1 MIANP
6 LRHLAVGRLAEN
18 FLLGTPGENFI
29 WLFLVVLVSLLG
41 YYLTISPQKQRK
53 SSKDLAE

>member
-6 LRHLAVGRLAEN
+6 LRRLALGRLAED

-29 WLFLVVLVSLLG
+29 WLFLVVLASLLG
-41 YYLTISPQKQRK
+41 YYLTISPKNQRK

>member
-6 LRHLAVGRLAEN
+6 LRRLAED
-18 FLLGTPGENFI
+18 FLLGTPDENFI

-41 YYLTISPQKQRK
+41 YYLTISPKNQRK

>member
-6 LRHLAVGRLAEN
+6 LRRLAVERLAED

-41 YYLTISPQKQRK
+41 YYLTISPKNQRK

>member
-6 LRHLAVGRLAEN
+6 LGRLAED

-29 WLFLVVLVSLLG
+29 WLFLVVLVLLLG
-41 YYLTISPQKQRK
+41 YYLTISPKNQRK
-53 SSKDLAE
+53 PSKDLAE